1 MLLMNQTEAM
11 TLADDIIVLDEG
23 VISQQGTP
31 LELYKKPD
39 NIFVAGFIGSPKMNF
54 ISTSITGKSENETEV
69 SIFESSKIM
78 IPKTSTS
85 TSEGDQVQ
93 LGIRPEHLLINQEGD
108 AFWESK
114 VFVVE
119 KLGSGTF
126 LYLEKDGDPLVVEAE
141 GDTNIAVGDTI
152 KIGFVAK
159 RCHLFD
165 SSNQAF
171 Q

>member
-1 MLLMNQTEAM
+1 M
-11 TLADDIIVLDEG
+11 
-23 VISQQGTP
+23 
-31 LELYKKPD
+31 KK
-39 NIFVAGFIGSPKMNF
+39 I
-54 ISTSITGKSENETEV
+54 TSKNENATEV
-69 SIFESSKIM
+69 DIFGLSKIT
-78 IPKTSTS
+78 IPKKSAS

-93 LGIRPEHLLINQEGD
+93 LGIRPEHLLVNQEGD
-108 AFWESK
+108 ASWESK

-152 KIGFVAK
+152 KVGFVAS

-165 SSNQAF
+165 NNNKAF